1 MGTDFWIGSLLGFL
15 AISGTLLTMF
25 LLHGFRVIGMA
36 IHGTTILPSL
46 IGWGI
51 AYLMVGLFEEFA
63 FRRIRTAH
71 SPPESAL
78 ARGVRDVRIVR
89 VGPSHRQ
96 PERECSGRGSCCA
109 LRTPPLPV
117 FAADRE
123 SVVCGRLSFGLR
135 LGASVLWSSGQ
146 WHRAL
151 SQSVQFRLSWAA
163 LLTGGVVGP
172 EASIL
177 TRSRCWLSLCFSAVT
192 IARMGIRRLSQV
204 RRRGQSRDFCIIFG
218 EIFPV
223 GVTVF
228 AAMSHAYAVSDRFRY
243 RRGHACQ

>member
-15 AISGTLLTMF
+15 AINGTLLTMF

-96 PERECSGRGSCCA
+96 SERECSGRGSCCA

-163 LLTGGVVGP
+163 LAHGWGSRPRGQHPNPIALLAV
-172 EASIL
+172 AL
-177 TRSRCWLSLCFSAVT
+177 LFSRCYRENGYQTLKPGSSP
-192 IARMGIRRLSQV
+192 G
-204 RRRGQSRDFCIIFG
+204 
-218 EIFPV
+218 
-223 GVTVF
+223 TV
-228 AAMSHAYAVSDRFRY
+228 S
-243 RRGHACQ
+243 